1 MSQVADL
8 TAQAVDLIAAQLADA
23 RKPAITSSFQSECV
37 VLTDLL
43 RQVRPDIPVLFLDT
57 FHHFPQTL
65 AYRDEMTAKYG
76 LNLINLRAAEPKVG
90 LWQAEGTE
98 ACCARHKVGPLFSS
112 LENYDVWFTALRRD
126 QSPSRANLVEVE
138 PFRLPSG
145 NAIRKVA
152 PLAAWTA
159 RDVWRYA
166 KDHEIPLLPLYEL
179 GYTSIGC
186 EPCTT
191 LPLDPND
198 PRSGR
203 WQGQKLEC
211 GIHIQ
216 PTAERSK

>member
-1 MSQVADL
+1 MSQTTADL
-8 TAQAVDLIAAQLADA
+8 AAQATDLIAAQLADA
-23 RKPAITSSFQSECV
+23 VTPAITSSFQSECV

-43 RQVRPDIPVLFLDT
+43 RRVRPDIPVLFLET

-65 AYRDEMTAKYG
+65 EYRDMMTARYG
-76 LNLINLRAAEPKVG
+76 LNLTNLKAAEPKIG
-90 LWQAEGTE
+90 LWQTEGTD

-112 LENYDVWFTALRRD
+112 LERHDVWFTALRRD
-126 QSPSRANLVEVE
+126 QSPSRANLKEVE

-152 PLAAWTA
+152 PLAGWTA

-166 KDHEIPLLPLYEL
+166 KDHDIPLLPLYEL

-186 EPCTT
+186 EPCTS
-191 LPLDPND
+191 LPPDPND

-216 PTAERSK
+216 AK

>member
-1 MSQVADL
+1 MNHAADL
-8 TAQAVDLIAAQLADA
+8 AAQAVDLIAAQLADA
-23 RKPAITSSFQSECV
+23 RNPAITSSFQSECV

-57 FHHFPQTL
+57 VHHFPQTL
-65 AYRDEMTAKYG
+65 TYRDEMTARYG
-76 LNLINLRAAEPKVG
+76 LNLINLRAAEPQVG
-90 LWQAEGTE
+90 LWQTE
-98 ACCARHKVGPLFSS
+98 STDACCARHKVGPLFSS
-112 LENYDVWFTALRRD
+112 LEHYDVWFTALRRD
-126 QSPSRANLVEVE
+126 QSPSRANLKEVE

-145 NAIRKVA
+145 NAITKVA

-166 KDHEIPLLPLYEL
+166 KDHDIPLLPLYEL

-211 GIHIQ
+211 GIHIE
-216 PTAERSK
+216 AK